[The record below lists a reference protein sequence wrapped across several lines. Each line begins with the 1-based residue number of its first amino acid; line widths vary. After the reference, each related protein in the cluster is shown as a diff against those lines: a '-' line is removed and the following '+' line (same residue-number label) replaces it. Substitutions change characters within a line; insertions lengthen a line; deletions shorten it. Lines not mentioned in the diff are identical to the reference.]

1 MSVTHNTAT
10 KANSRAEVRAE
21 YIHAKVDEAQDA
33 VRSGLNSVSENTRR
47 FTDQVTQAY
56 GITGEGREELTRQGA
71 QSLEMMTQASTML
84 TRGVQDLSREWFS
97 LTQERLQKNVED
109 FGVLARC
116 QSIPDFMAAQGNIMR
131 HNLEQTIEGTRRIA
145 EVATRV
151 ANEAGQTL
159 KAETKKASRVA

>member
-1 MSVTHNTAT
+1 MSSAHNSTNKT
-10 KANSRAEVRAE
+10 NNRAEVRGE
-21 YIHAKVDEAQDA
+21 YIHAKVEEAQDA
-33 VRSGLNSVSENTRR
+33 MRSGLNSVSENTRR

-56 GITGEGREELTRQGA
+56 GITGEGHEELTRQGV

-97 LTQERLQKNVED
+97 LTQERLQKNLND

-116 QSIPDFMAAQGNIMR
+116 QSLPDVIAAQSTIMR

-151 ANEAGQTL
+151 ANEAGQAL

>member
-1 MSVTHNTAT
+1 MSVAHNTNNQ
-10 KANSRAEVRAE
+10 ANDRAKGAGEHIRANAE
-21 YIHAKVDEAQDA
+21 KAQDA
-33 VRSGLNSVSENTRR
+33 MRSGLNSASENTRR

-116 QSIPDFMAAQGNIMR
+116 QSIPDFMAAQSSIMR

>member
-1 MSVTHNTAT
+1 MSVAHNTNNQ
-10 KANSRAEVRAE
+10 ANDR
-21 YIHAKVDEAQDA
+21 AKVAGEHIRDNAEKAQDA
-33 VRSGLNSVSENTRR
+33 MRSGLNTASESTQR

-56 GITGEGREELTRQGA
+56 GITGEAREELTRQGA

-84 TRGVQDLSREWFS
+84 AHGVQDLSREWFS
-97 LTQERLQKNVED
+97 LTQERLQKNLED

-116 QSIPDFMAAQGNIMR
+116 QSLPDFMAARSNIMR

-151 ANEAGQTL
+151 ANEAGQALT
-159 KAETKKASRVA
+159 AETKKANRAA